1 MSSTATVLG
10 HSEEHRLRQ
19 LHQLQRVQVDAMS
32 DLDHLIYRE
41 DVFELP
47 FEEQLALR
55 DRHVRETLA
64 LHLASCP
71 SYAAYAARINP
82 GLDPWRTP
90 LAEVPVLPTAVFKGQ
105 EVISVPSGEV
115 MKWCLSSGTRGLQSR
130 IGRDRASLERLLGS
144 VRAGLSLIE
153 SWLEDDLEVVHLG
166 PDRQEA
172 GDIWFMYVM
181 SLIELIY
188 PTHHYVQGGVL
199 NTEAAIA
206 RILELLRH
214 RRQHIAIVGA
224 PFQIMELAD
233 ELERRRLEI
242 PGGSSITVFSAGGW
256 KRLSGVQIS
265 RQAFDQ
271 KVMQRF
277 GLTQPNQVRD
287 AFNQVELNTVFI
299 ECSAHRKHVPP
310 WVYIATRDPE
320 DLRVQPAGTRG
331 VLSYLDASAT
341 GYPAFLVTDDLGVV
355 DEGPCPCGRSGV
367 TMRVERRLTRL
378 AERGC
383 ALTLDRRAKK

>member
-1 MSSTATVLG
+1 MSLTATALG
-10 HSEEHRLRQ
+10 QSAEHL
-19 LHQLQRVQVDAMS
+19 LHRVQVNATS

-41 DVFELP
+41 DVFDLP
-47 FEEQLALR
+47 LAEQLASQ
-55 DRHVRETLA
+55 DHHVREAIA

-71 SYAAYAARINP
+71 PYAAYAARVAP
-82 GLDPWRTP
+82 QLDPRRTP
-90 LAEVPVLPTAVFKGQ
+90 LEDVPVLPTAVFKGQ
-105 EVISVPSGEV
+105 EIISVPQAEV

-130 IGRDRASLERLLGS
+130 IGRDRSSLERLLGS

-181 SLIELIY
+181 SLIELVY
-188 PTHHYVQGGVL
+188 PTRHYVRGGVL
-199 NTEAAIA
+199 NTELAIE
-206 RILELLRH
+206 RIFELLSQ

-224 PFQIMELAD
+224 PFQIVELAD
-233 ELERRRLEI
+233 EIERRRLDV
-242 PGGSSITVFSAGGW
+242 PGGSSITVVSAGGW
-256 KRLSGVQIS
+256 KRLSGAQIP
-265 RQAFDQ
+265 RATFDE
-271 KVMQRF
+271 KVMRRF
-277 GLTQPNQVRD
+277 GLSQLSQVRD
-287 AFNQVELNTVFI
+287 AFNQVELNTVFL
-299 ECSAHRKHVPP
+299 ECAAHRKHVPP
-310 WVYIATRDPE
+310 WVYIATRDPD

-355 DEGPCPCGRSGV
+355 EQGDCPCGRRGI
-367 TMRVERRLTRL
+367 TMQVERRLTRL

-383 ALTLDRRAKK
+383 ALTLDKRAKK